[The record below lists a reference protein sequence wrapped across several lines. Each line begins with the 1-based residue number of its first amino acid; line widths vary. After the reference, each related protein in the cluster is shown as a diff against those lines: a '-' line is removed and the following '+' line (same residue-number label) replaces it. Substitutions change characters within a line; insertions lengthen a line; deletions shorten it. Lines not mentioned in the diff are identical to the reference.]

1 MASNARNDQLDRR
14 LLTKKFWVSYFW
26 IHMRNVLLGDGVKM
40 EHYYYGHDIIQ
51 WITNDGN
58 FFKK

>member
-14 LLTKKFWVSYFW
+14 LLTKKFWLSYFW

-51 WITNDGN
+51 
-58 FFKK
+58 